1 VGRSWQLRAVG
12 IAEMKLTR
20 PGDDREIDA
29 EVISRDGNTIRVRIG
44 DRELAAQ
51 FTQNTDGGGILAI
64 DGRRYLIFGARRKES
79 IFVSVGP
86 ASFEFKPA
94 EAASRRRVRGLAATE
109 VIAPMPG
116 KVLKV
121 LVRDGDLVEAGQPLV
136 VIEAMKMETTL
147 VAESAAIVK
156 HVQVEEGQTVDHG
169 AVLIELSPPP
179 ASLDRESAPRVE

>member
-1 VGRSWQLRAVG
+1 VE
-12 IAEMKLTR
+12 IAAMKLTR
-20 PGDDREIDA
+20 AGDLREIDA
-29 EVISRDGNTIRVRIG
+29 EVIAREGGAIRVRIG
-44 DRELAAQ
+44 ERELAAE
-51 FTQNTDGGGILAI
+51 FTPNADGGGILAI
-64 DGRRYLIFGARRKES
+64 DGKRYPVFSARKKES

-94 EAASRRRVRGLAATE
+94 QETSRRRARGLAAAEIT
-109 VIAPMPG
+109 APMPG

-147 VAESAAIVK
+147 AAESAALVK
-156 HVQVEEGQTVDHG
+156 HVRVEEGQTVDHG

-179 ASLDRESAPRVE
+179 ASSGRESARRAE

>member
-1 VGRSWQLRAVG
+1 
-12 IAEMKLTR
+12 MKLTR
-20 PGDDREIDA
+20 AGDPHEIDA
-29 EVISRDGNTIRVRIG
+29 EVIAREGDTIRVRIG

-51 FTQNTDGGGILAI
+51 YTPNADGGGILTI
-64 DGRRYLIFGARRKES
+64 NGRRYPIFGAKRKES

-94 EAASRRRVRGLAATE
+94 EAAARRRARGLAAAE
-109 VIAPMPG
+109 VTAPMPG

-121 LVRDGDLVEAGQPLV
+121 LFRDGDLVEAGQPLV

-147 VAESAAIVK
+147 AAESAATVK
-156 HVQVEEGQTVDHG
+156 HVRVEEGQTVDHG

-179 ASLDRESAPRVE
+179 ASSGRESAPRAG